1 MASPAWSGP
10 VGKPGKK
17 VGRFREDIEA
27 QMVIWRP
34 ILAKRVGIA
43 DVRRGDVSLADLA
56 RLNAMLDFEAAVME
70 AETKRP

>member
-1 MASPAWSGP
+1 
-10 VGKPGKK
+10 
-17 VGRFREDIEA
+17 
-27 QMVIWRP
+27 MVIWRP